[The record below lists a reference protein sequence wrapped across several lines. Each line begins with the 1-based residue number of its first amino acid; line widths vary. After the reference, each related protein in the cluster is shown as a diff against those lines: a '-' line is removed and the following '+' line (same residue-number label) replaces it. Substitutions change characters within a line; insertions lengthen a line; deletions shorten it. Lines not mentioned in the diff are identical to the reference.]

1 MFVCWLPSF
10 SGCCCAGCGLG
21 LADWWS
27 LGSSVWC
34 FAVFIGVLFGGGYFR
49 DKPARGNI
57 GRAHTPDEYITLKQL
72 QLEVKIFKETI
83 RQVCLI

>member
-1 MFVCWLPSF
+1 LSAGFHPFLGVAVLAVGLVWLI
-10 SGCCCAGCGLG
+10 GGHLDHLCGG
-21 LADWWS
+21 
-27 LGSSVWC
+27 